1 MTKANMIGSIIYALL
16 AACTVLVLETVHITI
31 DTWQFWCIIVGLLI
45 ARITGLFEGSML
57 K

>member
-1 MTKANMIGSIIYALL
+1 MIGSIIYALL

-45 ARITGLFEGSML
+45 ARITGLFE
-57 K
+57 